1 MKNWAI
7 LRPPSGTS
15 SCRNKSFHKYAYN
28 DLNSYLNVLKL
39 IFDHTNVKMLMPQLS
54 LLLVVP
60 LMEKVYLSLHN
71 LQIISLLNYR
81 LRYCTDRIILTNTVP
96 LYSFTQSGRQHK
108 TQSQQSQQ
116 QMMRVRVNVWVG
128 VFISVCPSVVVYV
141 TLLKILNDWM
151 T

>member
-7 LRPPSGTS
+7 LQPPSGTS
-15 SCRNKSFHKYAYN
+15 SCRNKPFRLNKYAYN

-96 LYSFTQSGRQHK
+96 LYSFTQSERQHK

-116 QMMRVRVNVWVG
+116 QMMRVRVNV
-128 VFISVCPSVVVYV
+128 
-141 TLLKILNDWM
+141 
-151 T
+151 